1 MERAQIDEKTGI
13 EADDPEAGPVAQS
26 QLAFLTLLYS
36 KYRAALFRYVH
47 AIVSSRDEAEDVV
60 QETYFRVVRQAQVAR
75 FEKSA
80 RNYLFATAANVA
92 RDHLRKRRFRSHE
105 PFDELSEGHP
115 AAADGQP
122 ESALALNETLD
133 ALRAGINSLPGLTR
147 DIFIMSRMRDKT
159 HAEIAEA
166 LGVSVRTVDRKLSD
180 ALARLASRLQGN
192 L

>member
-1 MERAQIDEKTGI
+1 MKPTPQEIIPTRKSLLGRIKDW
-13 EADDPEAGPVAQS
+13 DDHESWREFFGV
-26 QLAFLTLLYS
+26 
-36 KYRAALFRYVH
+36 YRKLIFSY
-47 AIVSSRDEAEDVV
+47 AIKSGLSEQESEDVV

-92 RDHLRKRRFRSHE
+92 RDHLRKRRFRTHE
-105 PFDELSEGHP
+105 AFDELSDGHP
-115 AAADGQP
+115 AGADGQP

-147 DIFIMSRMRDKT
+147 DIFVMSRMRDKT

-180 ALARLASRLQGN
+180 ALARLASRLQSN